1 VDEQAAD
8 QLSSLRRVGRLLDD
22 AGIAY
27 WLYGGWA
34 VDFYA
39 GEATR
44 PHDDVDLAVWFDD
57 LPRIDELLRS
67 DGWRHAPDP
76 DEDGGTGYERD
87 GVRFELLYL
96 VYAADGRIV
105 TPLRDGPA
113 VWSADAFADDAR
125 ELNGV
130 RSTVM
135 GLETLTGMKRYAR
148 GDPEDM
154 AKDRADLEHLARLSR

>member
-1 VDEQAAD
+1 MDEHAAD
-8 QLSSLRRVGRLLDD
+8 QLSSLGRVGRLLGD

-44 PHDDVDLAVWFDD
+44 PHDDVDLA
-57 LPRIDELLRS
+57 
-67 DGWRHAPDP
+67 
-76 DEDGGTGYERD
+76 
-87 GVRFELLYL
+87 
-96 VYAADGRIV
+96 
-105 TPLRDGPA
+105 LRDGPA
-113 VWSADAFADDAR
+113 VWSPDAFAGDAR